1 MKNALESDKSK
12 RRKIRWKALTAE
24 LSVDSVLD

>member
-1 MKNALESDKSK
+1 MQNALETDKSK

-24 LSVDSVLD
+24 LSVDNILD